1 MEDNISR
8 NRRNK
13 ITSCRFKQNF
23 KNGGVWMFR
32 IFRNFVNSNHIG
44 SSTPKLME
52 ISKEGVCLIKKFEG
66 CKLEAYYDAVNVL
79 TIAYGRTKGVK
90 AGDTCTQEQADAWL
104 EEELQEYGG
113 YVNEAVNVPLSQNQ
127 FDALVSWT
135 YNLGPSN
142 LNKSTMLKVLN
153 NGEYEEVPAQ
163 MRRWNKAGGK
173 VLEGLTRRRNAESLL
188 FEGKE
193 WGKI

>member
-1 MEDNISR
+1 
-8 NRRNK
+8 
-13 ITSCRFKQNF
+13 
-23 KNGGVWMFR
+23 
-32 IFRNFVNSNHIG
+32 
-44 SSTPKLME
+44 
-52 ISKEGVCLIKKFEG
+52 
-66 CKLEAYYDAVNVL
+66 
-79 TIAYGRTKGVK
+79 
-90 AGDTCTQEQADAWL
+90 
-104 EEELQEYGG
+104 LQEYGG

-193 WGKI
+193 WDKI

>member
-13 ITSCRFKQNF
+13 ITSSRFKQNF

-90 AGDTCTQEQADAWL
+90 VGDICTQEQADAWL

-188 FEGKE
+188 FQGKE

>member
-1 MEDNISR
+1 MEDHISR

-13 ITSCRFKQNF
+13 STSCGFKQNL
-23 KNGGVWMFR
+23 KDGGVRMFR

-52 ISKEGVCLIKKFEG
+52 ISKEGVCLIKRFEG